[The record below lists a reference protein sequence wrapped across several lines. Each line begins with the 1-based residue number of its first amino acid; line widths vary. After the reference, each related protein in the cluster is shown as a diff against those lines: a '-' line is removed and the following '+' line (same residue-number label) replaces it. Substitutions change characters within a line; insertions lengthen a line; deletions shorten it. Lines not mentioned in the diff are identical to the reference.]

1 VTSPRT
7 EPVRAVLEV
16 PRSFAALGAIFE
28 RLDVVLE
35 DPRVDDRTV
44 FVIRLAVEELFTNMV
59 KYNPDGDPAIGITAV
74 LDGGSIT
81 VSLVDRG
88 GTPFDVTAARTPDL
102 DLPMEERRV
111 GGLGLHLVQTLVDRL
126 EYSHKDGHTTITF
139 IKTLEQR

>member
-7 EPVRAVLEV
+7 EQVRAALEV
-16 PRSFAALGAIFE
+16 PRAFSGLGAIFE

-59 KYNPDGDPAIGITAV
+59 KYNPDGDPAIRIAAV

-81 VSLVDRG
+81 VSMVAADRS
-88 GTPFDVTAARTPDL
+88 T
-102 DLPMEERRV
+102 
-111 GGLGLHLVQTLVDRL
+111 
-126 EYSHKDGHTTITF
+126 
-139 IKTLEQR
+139 

>member
-1 VTSPRT
+1 MTSPRA
-7 EPVRAVLEV
+7 ESVRAVLEA
-16 PRSFAALGAIFE
+16 PRSFAALEEIFK
-28 RLDVVLE
+28 RLDTVLE

-59 KYNPDGDPAIGITAV
+59 KYNPKGDPAIGITVV
-74 LDGGSIT
+74 LDSGSIT
-81 VSLVDRG
+81 VSMVDRG
-88 GTPFDVTAARTPDL
+88 GTPFDVTAAPTPDL

-126 EYSHKDGHTTITF
+126 EYSHEDGQTTITF

>member
-1 VTSPRT
+1 MTSPRA
-7 EPVRAVLEV
+7 EQVRAVLEV
-16 PRSFAALGAIFE
+16 PRTFSALGAIFE

-59 KYNPDGDPAIGITAV
+59 KYNPDGDPAVRITIV
-74 LDGGSIT
+74 LDSGSIT
-81 VSLVDRG
+81 VSMVDRG
-88 GTPFDVTAARTPDL
+88 GRPFDVTVVRTPDL
-102 DLPMEERRV
+102 DLSMEERRV

-126 EYSHKDGHTTITF
+126 EYSHEDAQTTITF